1 MRKIAVFFSC
11 LLVVACAGGA
21 EQFALS
27 IGDAEFS
34 VEVVDTPETRATGLM
49 YREELPESD
58 GMLFVFEDEEPRA
71 FYMKNTLIPLS
82 IAYIDSSRVIRE
94 IYDMEPLDET
104 PIPSRYPAAYALEVN
119 QGAFD
124 RAGVRVGQRIIF
136 SPALA
141 ERVESVR

>member
-1 MRKIAVFFSC
+1 MRKFAVLLSC

-21 EQFALS
+21 EQFVLS
-27 IGDAEFS
+27 VGDAEFS

-58 GMLFVFEDEEPRA
+58 GMLFVFEEEAQRA

-82 IAYIDSSRVIRE
+82 IAYIDSDLVIRE

-119 QGAFD
+119 QGAFG
-124 RAGVRVGQRIIF
+124 RAGVRVGQRITF
-136 SPALA
+136 SPALT
-141 ERVESVR
+141 ERVEGGR